1 MDALLPGL
9 RAIAEPTRLRL
20 LALLGHSELTV
31 TEVTQI
37 LGQSQPRV
45 SRHLKLMCEAGL
57 LDRFREGTWAFYRL
71 TEKGECAELA
81 HLLVDLIPADDPV
94 YARDL
99 ERLEAIKAARAEAAA
114 EYFRNNAA
122 NWSKIR
128 SLYVP
133 EAQLEAA
140 MLEILGHRKID
151 DFLDVG
157 TGTGR
162 MLTLFAPRIKH
173 GIGYDMS
180 HEMLALA
187 RTNLD
192 EAGVRNCQVRLGD
205 MYSLPMPNESVD
217 VVLFHLVLH
226 YADDPAAAIQES
238 ARLLRPGGEMLIVDF
253 APHGIEFLRTEHAHR
268 RLGFSDQEVEHW
280 LKTAGLDLES
290 TRHFA
295 GTELTVN
302 MWHAINRRPPRRNG
316 GH

>member
-1 MDALLPGL
+1 MP
-9 RAIAEPTRLRL
+9 E
-20 LALLGHSELTV
+20 
-31 TEVTQI
+31 
-37 LGQSQPRV
+37 
-45 SRHLKLMCEAGL
+45 
-57 LDRFREGTWAFYRL
+57 
-71 TEKGECAELA
+71 AEL
-81 HLLVDLIPADDPV
+81 
-94 YARDL
+94 
-99 ERLEAIKAARAEAAA
+99 EEAM
-114 EYFRNNAA
+114 
-122 NWSKIR
+122 
-128 SLYVP
+128 V
-133 EAQLEAA
+133 
-140 MLEILGHRKID
+140 EILGHREID
-151 DFLDVG
+151 DLLDVG

-192 EAGVRNCQVRLGD
+192 EAGARNCQVRLGD

-295 GTELTVN
+295 GTELTVT
-302 MWHAINRRPPRRNG
+302 MWHAINRRPSRQDAKR
-316 GH
+316 